1 MPGDR
6 RRGGRCP
13 GFGREAAALPPKRG
27 LAAAGAGAPPGLG
40 GRRTAWRRAL
50 RRRACWRR
58 RRADV
63 EGERSDAEHAA
74 LEADLE
80 PLTKVMKGDEGVAQG
95 QGGKGGCAFPLE
107 RPWVFASSASGWPT
121 SGARTM
127 QAKAKKTMEVNP
139 KHCIASLL
147 RRKAVSDETGAT
159 LQEGIW
165 LLFYT
170 SLMESCYTLEEPTQF
185 AGRIRRMVL
194 RGLCTD
200 DADMGFGLDDDRP
213 MMEGLQKKDPQADVV
228 AQSAEGEDPMS
239 LGVSGAAG
247 R

>member
-1 MPGDR
+1 
-6 RRGGRCP
+6 
-13 GFGREAAALPPKRG
+13 
-27 LAAAGAGAPPGLG
+27 
-40 GRRTAWRRAL
+40 
-50 RRRACWRR
+50 
-58 RRADV
+58 
-63 EGERSDAEHAA
+63 
-74 LEADLE
+74 
-80 PLTKVMKGDEGVAQG
+80 
-95 QGGKGGCAFPLE
+95 
-107 RPWVFASSASGWPT
+107 
-121 SGARTM
+121 M

-228 AQSAEGEDPMS
+228 AQSAEGEDPKFW
-239 LGVSGAAG
+239 GVLERRDVDVLATVSARHCALFARILVDIYIARGQEDAECSERDGEGAEEDEQETG
-247 R
+247 CDEDEGSYG